1 MKRWTTEEEQFIIKN
16 AKYDHRGFVCNYREL
31 AELIGCDKSKIYFK
45 IRRMRLKGQLFEIYW
60 DDPINPPA
68 SSYSRMDEKRIISM
82 YKSGCSTSVIAQ
94 ELNRTEYAITNK
106 LRKLFKEGRLS
117 KRNRPYTKEDINL
130 LIREIKFDE
139 NGYVKNVEYLT
150 KILNRT
156 KIQIFPKVCRLRKE
170 GLIKTK
176 PDRSKSNKNWYDAI
190 KRQNELSY
198 RLYLVKQKKPTSF
211 ADEVST
217 KQK

>member
-1 MKRWTTEEEQFIIKN
+1 MKRWTTEEEKLLIKN

-31 AELIGCDKSKIYFK
+31 TELIGCDKSNICSK
-45 IRRMRLKGQLFEIYW
+45 IRRMRLEGKLFEIYW

-82 YKSGCSTSVIAQ
+82 YKSGCTISVIAQ
-94 ELNRTEYAITNK
+94 DLNRTEYAITNK

-117 KRNRPYTKEDINL
+117 KRNRPYTTEDINL

-150 KILNRT
+150 KVLNRT
-156 KIQIFPKVCRLRKE
+156 KIQIFPKICRLRKE

-176 PDRSKSNKNWYDAI
+176 PDRSKYNKNWYEPI

-198 RLYLVKQKKPTSF
+198 RLYLSKQKKPTSF

>member
-94 ELNRTEYAITNK
+94 ELKRTEYAITNK

-156 KIQIFPKVCRLRKE
+156 KIQIFTKVCILRKE

-176 PDRSKSNKNWYDAI
+176 PDRSKSNTNWYNAI

>member
-1 MKRWTTEEEQFIIKN
+1 MAKRWTTEEEKLLIKN

-31 AELIGCDKSKIYFK
+31 TELIGCDKSNICSK
-45 IRRMRLKGQLFEIYW
+45 IRRMRLEGKLFEIYW

-82 YKSGCSTSVIAQ
+82 YKSGCTISVIAQ
-94 ELNRTEYAITNK
+94 DLNRTEYAITNK

-117 KRNRPYTKEDINL
+117 KRNRTYTTEDINL
-130 LIREIKFDE
+130 LIKEIKFDK

-150 KILNRT
+150 KVLNRT
-156 KIQIFPKVCRLRKE
+156 KIQIFPKICRLRKE

-176 PDRSKSNKNWYDAI
+176 PDRSKSNENWYDAI

-198 RLYLVKQKKPTSF
+198 RLYLSKQKEPQSS
-211 ADEVST
+211 ANECGS
-217 KQK
+217 